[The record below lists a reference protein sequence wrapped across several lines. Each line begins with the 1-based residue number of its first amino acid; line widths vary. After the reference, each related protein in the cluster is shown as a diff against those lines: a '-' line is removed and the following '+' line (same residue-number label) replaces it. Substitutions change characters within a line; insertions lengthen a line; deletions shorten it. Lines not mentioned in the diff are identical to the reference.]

1 MTYKYAVFARLSDE
15 ATARTLLLTLDETNS
30 AKTKYKLFPCTDDRS
45 ANGHLAGLMNNA
57 TWAESDVRRGLAIG
71 VSLGAVLGT
80 AMGYTIFSILEMPT
94 TIGILLGGM
103 MGTAVGAL
111 MSGIVGAG
119 LVHPRLKQVINH
131 LEVGQA
137 AVAVSN
143 YSREQHQRAIDLL
156 QAESLEFETNR

>member
-1 MTYKYAVFARLSDE
+1 MTYKYAVFARLPDT
-15 ATARTLLLTLDETNS
+15 ATARSLLSTLDESNNS
-30 AKTKYKLFPCTDDRS
+30 QTKYKLFACIDDRS
-45 ANGHLAGLMNNA
+45 ANRHLASLMNNA

-71 VSLGAVLGT
+71 ISLGAVLGT
-80 AMGYTIFSILEMPT
+80 SMGYTLFRILEMPT
-94 TIGILLGGM
+94 SIGVFLGGI
-103 MGTAVGAL
+103 MGTAVGSL

-143 YSREQHQRAIDLL
+143 YSRNEHLRAVELL
-156 QAESLEFETNR
+156 QTQSLEIEKNR

>member
-1 MTYKYAVFARLSDE
+1 MTYKFAVFARLSDA
-15 ATARTLLLTLDETNS
+15 ATARTLLSTLDES
-30 AKTKYKLFPCTDDRS
+30 KKARTKYKLFTCTDDHS
-45 ANGHLAGLMNNA
+45 ANRHLASLMNNA

-71 VSLGAVLGT
+71 ISLGAVLGT
-80 AMGYTIFSILEMPT
+80 AMGYTLFSILEMPES
-94 TIGILLGGM
+94 IGVLLGGI
-103 MGTAVGAL
+103 MGTGVGSL

-131 LEVGQA
+131 LEIGQA

-143 YSREQHQRAIDLL
+143 YSRDEHRRAVDLL